1 MLFKD
6 KTVDYYLYIKRK
18 AIHTLTSQLSDI
30 IYLTETYYLLV
41 LVHKIYST
49 ARPQPFGIVL
59 IMMLHIY
66 IS

>member
-6 KTVDYYLYIKRK
+6 KTVDYYLNIKRK
-18 AIHTLTSQLSDI
+18 AIHTFTSQLSDI

-49 ARPQPFGIVL
+49 ARPPLLAMGTV
-59 IMMLHIY
+59 
-66 IS
+66 